1 MSSHCKFPTIFG
13 NAVTENNCAS
23 KCEETE
29 RSMLERIKELDKDT
43 QLARKQLEYN
53 NKTW

>member
-1 MSSHCKFPTIFG
+1 MSSQCKFPTIFG
-13 NAVTENNCAS
+13 NAVTENKCAS

-29 RSMLERIKELDKDT
+29 RSMLERIKELDEDT
-43 QLARKQLEYN
+43 RLARKQLEYN